1 MSLLLIVHFPLV
13 LRLLGRG
20 RLGWWGHIVVEY
32 SLPVATPHKSTNPH
46 IAYHAHCLP
55 LMGMKDTMILM
66 DISAFH
72 LKGFSLSL
80 SYRCFAI
87 YLQVSPTGPGQPIH
101 TPWMMMIWTKISMRK
116 RTVFAVAD
124 YWFWSTPRRH
134 SSVCKSGLPGVEG
147 QSNSAWFHCIF
158 TPAIKAS
165 PSPYSTLNLVQR

>member
-13 LRLLGRG
+13 LPLLGRG

-32 SLPVATPHKSTNPH
+32 SLPGRATQPQVSKTPTLH
-46 IAYHAHCLP
+46 IQVLWWGREIWWYWRTYLHSIW
-55 LMGMKDTMILM
+55 KD
-66 DISAFH
+66 
-72 LKGFSLSL
+72 SLFL

-87 YLQVSPTGPGQPIH
+87 YLQVSPSGPAQPIH

-116 RTVFAVAD
+116 RTVFAVDD
-124 YWFWSTPRRH
+124 YWFWSTPRWH
-134 SSVCKSGLPGVEG
+134 WYVCKSGLPGVEG